1 MGFLT
6 IAQIIIDWCRIKIP
20 HVIVLI
26 VISILYL
33 LSIIADIYFDRLAL
47 KKELNKLQ
55 QNNNGLQQNIE
66 QLESDKKVLQSNLE
80 ISTLINH
87 QLISVIP
94 SDKIELVNQQI
105 KLIEEIGNIGKTNQN
120 SKNN

>member
-6 IAQIIIDWCRIKIP
+6 IAQIITDWCGIKIS
-20 HVIVLI
+20 HVIILI
-26 VISILYL
+26 IIGVLYL
-33 LSIIADIYFDRLAL
+33 TSIIADIYVDRLVL

-55 QNNNGLQQNIE
+55 QNNDGLQQNIK
-66 QLESDKKVLQSNLE
+66 QLESDKKILQKSLE
-80 ISTLINH
+80 VSTLINN
-87 QLISVIP
+87 QLIGVIP

-105 KLIEEIGNIGKTNQN
+105 KLIEEVGNIEQTNQN